1 MDTLIFK
8 SFLPEIFFSLG
19 ILIQV
24 VLNTKFI
31 NDLKQNFPIIDKE
44 VFAQTAFMLILFI
57 IFQNDLR
64 IEGFLGTNTLSN
76 DSTIRLVKQVFCLF
90 TIFALVAVNK
100 AYTLQKLNFTEF
112 YFIFSLSVL
121 SLSLMISCSDLL
133 LFYLLMEMQAL
144 CFYVLAAFN
153 RNSIFSVEGGIKYF
167 ISGAFISGFYL
178 LGVSFLY
185 GGLGTISLNNLQSLL
200 AFDLSSYNE
209 NLHYIVLVSVTFI
222 TCTLLFKIACAP
234 FHFWSP
240 DVYDG
245 APLSSTIV
253 FSIVP
258 KIPLF
263 FFFMK
268 WLNSISSLTS
278 FLSTVLISIGALSVL
293 VGTLYALAQKRLKRL
308 IVFSSVAQT
317 GFLVASIGL
326 ISVEGYSY
334 AFFFLGIYIITSIL
348 LWLHFALFH
357 SYSTRSNYYYNKEL
371 TSLYTSTITNL
382 FKDNIVWAFSLV
394 IIFFSIAGIP
404 PLSGFLSKMLI
415 IYNLVNL
422 DYIYFAVILVLI
434 SAVSVY
440 YYIRVL
446 KVAFFEPKKE
456 NSSQSFKTIF
466 VESGS
471 DFTNFVIP
479 ILLSV
484 LLLLFYS
491 PCFFLL
497 LSQYASFGG
506 FIY

>member
-76 DSTIRLVKQVFCLF
+76 DSTIRFVKQAFCVF
-90 TIFALVAVNK
+90 TIFALVVVNK
-100 AYTLQKLNFTEF
+100 AYSLQKLNFTEF
-112 YFIFSLSVL
+112 YFIL
-121 SLSLMISCSDLL
+121 SLSILSLNLMISCSDLL

-185 GGLGTISLNNLQSLL
+185 GGLGTISLNNIQSLL
-200 AFDLSSYNE
+200 AFDLASYNE
-209 NLHYIVLVSVTFI
+209 NLHYIVVVSAAFI

-268 WLNSISSLTS
+268 WLNSISALTS
-278 FLSTVLISIGALSVL
+278 SLSTVLISIGALSVL
-293 VGTLYALAQKRLKRL
+293 VGTIYALAQKRLKRL
-308 IVFSSVAQT
+308 IVYSSVAQT

-348 LWLHFALFH
+348 LWLHFTLFH
-357 SYSTRSNYYYNKEL
+357 SYSTRANYYYSKEL

-382 FKDNIVWAFSLV
+382 FKDNIVWSFSLV

-422 DYIYFAVILVLI
+422 NYIYFAVIFVLI

-471 DFTNFVIP
+471 DFTNFIIP

-491 PCFFLL
+491 PSFFLL